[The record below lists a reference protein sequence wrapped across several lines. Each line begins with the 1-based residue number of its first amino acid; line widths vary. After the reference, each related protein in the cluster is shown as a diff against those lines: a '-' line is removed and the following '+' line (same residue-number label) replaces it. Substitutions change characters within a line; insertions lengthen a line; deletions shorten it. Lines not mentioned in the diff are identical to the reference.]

1 MSKLIIYVLDKVV
14 WMLLATVLTAQALQ
28 LAGIIEAPKGLHQID
43 YKQENEYNFQV
54 AIGEATSREKRE
66 TGERSKLIDSFFNI
80 PIQTLQAVNNLVQN
94 SRPAFRSLRDYAVKR
109 FLKSKST
116 TTTTTTTEPSVESN
130 VVKRSFPVYVRPKEI
145 EDKYK
150 L

>member
-1 MSKLIIYVLDKVV
+1 
-14 WMLLATVLTAQALQ
+14 MLLVTVLTAQALQ
-28 LAGIIEAPKGLHQID
+28 LAGIIETPKGLHELTYQ
-43 YKQENEYNFQV
+43 QEHEYNFQV
-54 AIGEATSREKRE
+54 AVGEASSREKRE

-94 SRPAFRSLRDYAVKR
+94 SRPAFRSLREYAMKR
-109 FLKSKST
+109 LLKSK
-116 TTTTTTTEPSVESN
+116 TTTTTTTEPSAESN
-130 VVKRSFPVYVRPKEI
+130 VVKRSFPVYVRPKED